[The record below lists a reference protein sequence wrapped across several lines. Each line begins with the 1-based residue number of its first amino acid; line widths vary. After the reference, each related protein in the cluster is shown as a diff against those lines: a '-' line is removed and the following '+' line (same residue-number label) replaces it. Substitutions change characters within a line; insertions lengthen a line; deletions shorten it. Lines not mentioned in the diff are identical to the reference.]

1 MARFWRVSVVVIAL
15 TLTPMQAWAEWVMWV
30 ETPVGSDQWSIAAIT
45 QARFKAKQECESR
58 AQKLNESEAA
68 IANME
73 RMTGDSRDVFTCL
86 PDTVDP
92 RPEAALR

>member
-1 MARFWRVSVVVIAL
+1 MRPLWRLFVVLIVL
-15 TLTPMQAWAEWVMWV
+15 TLAPMQAWAEWVMWV
-30 ETPVGSDQWSIAAIT
+30 EAPVGSDQWSIAAIT
-45 QARFKAKQECESR
+45 QARFKAKQECELR